1 MKRILVLCTG
11 NRCRSQMAQGILQNI
26 DSELDVHSAGILPA
40 SEVHP
45 LGIKVMAE
53 TGIDISK
60 HYPKHVEQYL
70 GQTWDYVI
78 TVCGGANKS
87 CPMFIGKVGKRLH
100 IGFDDPDAF
109 NGAEEEILS
118 EFRRVRDEIKNKMQ
132 EFYITEIKGME
143 MPKCSCG
150 CGCECE

>member
-11 NRCRSQMAQGILQNI
+11 NRCRSQMTHGILKNI
-26 DSELDVHSAGILPA
+26 DSQLDVHSAGIKPA

-53 TGIDISK
+53 IGINISK

-78 TVCGGANKS
+78 TVCGGANEN
-87 CPMFIGKVGKRLH
+87 CPIFIGKVGKRLH

-109 NGAEEEILS
+109 KGTEEEILP
-118 EFRRVRDEIKNKMQ
+118 EFRRVRDEIKKKMQ
-132 EFYITEIKGME
+132 EFYDAEIQNL
-143 MPKCSCG
+143 
-150 CGCECE
+150 